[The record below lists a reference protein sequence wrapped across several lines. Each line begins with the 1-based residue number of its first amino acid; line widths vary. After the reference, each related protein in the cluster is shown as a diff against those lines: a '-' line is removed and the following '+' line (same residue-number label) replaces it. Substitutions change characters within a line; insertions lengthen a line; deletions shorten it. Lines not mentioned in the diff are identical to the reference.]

1 MTTNNGTFIPM
12 TTNNGTPFVCSHGND
27 YSFHPHTDI
36 KQDIYPD
43 THTHTRRERER
54 DTHTDTQHTTHCF
67 TKHKTSFIHCKL
79 SHQLTDTQT
88 HKENTDTQK
97 THCLR
102 AQGLGFR
109 ISPAR
114 RASNSSRSLGKSA
127 SLWYL
132 ASFSATAFAIAASS
146 PSATSSTSLPST
158 NLDSGTSLRG

>member
-36 KQDIYPD
+36 NQDIYPD
-43 THTHTRRERER
+43 THTHTHRERER
-54 DTHTDTQHTTHCF
+54 DTHTDTHTQPTVSQNIRHPSYTTNFLTSSQTH
-67 TKHKTSFIHCKL
+67 K
-79 SHQLTDTQT
+79 T

-127 SLWYL
+127 SSWYL
-132 ASFSATAFAIAASS
+132 ASFSLAAFAIAAFSS
-146 PSATSSTSLPST
+146 SSTSSTS
-158 NLDSGTSLRG
+158 